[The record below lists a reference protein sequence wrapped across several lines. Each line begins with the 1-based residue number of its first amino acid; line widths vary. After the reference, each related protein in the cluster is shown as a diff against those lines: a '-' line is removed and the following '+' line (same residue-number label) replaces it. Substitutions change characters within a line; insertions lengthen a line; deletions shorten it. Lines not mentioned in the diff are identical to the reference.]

1 MEHLPIELQNKI
13 IFPKYYKLNN
23 SNITLNEKIIIGNNF
38 NKLRMVT
45 QQLDSLFEEYV
56 YKKNNSNF
64 DVIKQSKFVRF
75 ILMKN
80 LSKKKFKS
88 SKQTAQ
94 IYNTFNNI
102 CFNTCNN
109 YLNTN
114 NTIYLNT
121 NNINTNNINTNNINY
136 NYFNSITTYLN

>member
-102 CFNTCNN
+102 CSNTCNN

-121 NNINTNNINTNNINY
+121 NNINTNNINF

>member
-102 CFNTCNN
+102 CSNTCNN

-121 NNINTNNINTNNINY
+121 NNINTNNINY